1 MSEFVTPQFE
11 DLNNFV
17 PPVLVQKKIPNLKVE
32 LFAFILLLVIATG
45 LVYLIL
51 NFNSLVEFRELS

>member
-1 MSEFVTPQFE
+1 MSEFITPQFE
-11 DLNNFV
+11 DLNKFD

-32 LFAFILLLVIATG
+32 LIAFILLLIIAAG
-45 LVYLIL
+45 LIYLIL